1 MKTLNKKYIAMLLLL
16 SVGQSSYIRSSF
28 NAASSESCSDSE
40 SYLDAGS
47 EFSPET
53 FQSVGRSLREESN
66 FYPQANSY
74 SESESDDD
82 SDTQYSFIESQ
93 DGCMINQNNQDERQD
108 WGYFVDINPEEEDDD
123 DDNQDDDDDDQE
135 SIKMVFDATTPE
147 NITAFDNN
155 AFISGDKALG
165 DFTAAEV
172 GSEHE
177 RRSVGSQIINEAQRD
192 LRKSNIKLN
201 KVESQ
206 IKELTQR
213 SEKAITNSAQY
224 LKEQLNE
231 DRIQENFDIATA
243 KFSTAIKQIDVLAK
257 STDKVIQKE
266 FRASQDALMKNLE
279 KTEQKLRKVSNKMD
293 QQFKK
298 LGKSTQR
305 LFKTK

>member
-74 SESESDDD
+74 SESDND

-108 WGYFVDINPEEEDDD
+108 LGYFVDINPEEEEEEEEDDD
-123 DDNQDDDDDDQE
+123 DQDDENQE
-135 SIKMVFDATTPE
+135 SIKMVFNTTTPE
-147 NITAFDNN
+147 NITEFDNN
-155 AFISGDKALG
+155 AFILEDEKLR
-165 DFTAAEV
+165 DFTPSEV

-192 LRKSNIKLN
+192 LRKSNFKLN
-201 KVESQ
+201 KVENQ

-266 FRASQDALMKNLE
+266 FKASQDSLMKNLE

-305 LFKTK
+305 LFKNK

>member
-1 MKTLNKKYIAMLLLL
+1 MKTINKKHIAMLLLL

-28 NAASSESCSDSE
+28 NAASLESCSDSD

-53 FQSVGRSLREESN
+53 FQSVGRSLLEESN

-74 SESESDDD
+74 SESDDD

-93 DGCMINQNNQDERQD
+93 DGCMINQNNQDEHQD
-108 WGYFVDINPEEEDDD
+108 WGYFVDINPEDDD
-123 DDNQDDDDDDQE
+123 DQDDEDQDDDQE
-135 SIKMVFDATTPE
+135 SIKMVFDATTPD
-147 NITAFDNN
+147 NITEFDNN
-155 AFISGDKALG
+155 ASTLEVEKLG

-192 LRKSNIKLN
+192 LRKSNSKLN

-243 KFSTAIKQIDVLAK
+243 QFATAIKQIDVLAK

-266 FRASQDALMKNLE
+266 FKAAQDGLMKSLE